1 MNDEELERC
10 YGEQLCHCDN
20 SLDNS
25 FKRLIEAQE
34 LTWLPWVG
42 AEWLTSERRILVVS
56 ESHYAALRNAPNTQ
70 ARLEEWKSD
79 KDGTR
84 EVFFEEV
91 LIDGGRRNPLF
102 INLHRA
108 LFGMGIDVNGR
119 KNLWRHLAFC
129 NFIQR
134 PMSNPGERPGP
145 NEFRS
150 GWQPF
155 IKLLTVLRPDMCLF
169 VGVSAAKPFN
179 NAMSAMAIE
188 HQWHTDDSVRR
199 TFPVRFSVTLAGQII
214 RMVAIRHASQYFS
227 WRAWHDYLNHTIPDE
242 LAFMRHVV
250 FGLNPD
256 PAV

>member
-1 MNDEELERC
+1 
-10 YGEQLCHCDN
+10 
-20 SLDNS
+20 
-25 FKRLIEAQE
+25 
-34 LTWLPWVG
+34 
-42 AEWLTSERRILVVS
+42 
-56 ESHYAALRNAPNTQ
+56 
-70 ARLEEWKSD
+70 
-79 KDGTR
+79 
-84 EVFFEEV
+84 
-91 LIDGGRRNPLF
+91 
-102 INLHRA
+102 
-108 LFGMGIDVNGR
+108 MGIDVNGR